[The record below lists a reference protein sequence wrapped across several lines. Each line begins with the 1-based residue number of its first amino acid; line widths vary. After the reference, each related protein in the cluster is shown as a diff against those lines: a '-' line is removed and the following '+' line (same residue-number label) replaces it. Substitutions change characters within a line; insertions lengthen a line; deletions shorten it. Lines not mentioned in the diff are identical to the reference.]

1 MNPSETRI
9 FLIGGPSGTGKSRL
23 SDPLARKL
31 QLSVFEVDDIQAVL
45 EKMLTPEQAPVLH
58 YWRTHWE
65 EFSQWSGEQQREHF
79 VRVAREFFSPA
90 IEAVIA
96 HHLDA
101 GTSIVLEG
109 DFLLPE
115 LAVQDAFDG
124 VPSQGRVKAL
134 FVTEEEQQIRA
145 NYLHREGT
153 DQPARAHSSHL
164 FGQWLEKE
172 CQRLNLPILQARPW
186 DTLLERAAEIFGVY

>member
-1 MNPSETRI
+1 MNPAETRI

-23 SDPLARKL
+23 SYPLAQKL
-31 QLSVFEVDDIQAVL
+31 QLSVFEIDDIQAVL

-58 YWRTHWE
+58 YWKIHRDT
-65 EFSQWSGEQQREHF
+65 FNQWSGEQQREHF

-96 HHLDA
+96 HHLEA
-101 GTSIVLEG
+101 GTSIVMEG

-115 LAVQDAFDG
+115 LVVQASFEG
-124 VPSQGRVKAL
+124 VPALGRVKAL

-145 NYLHREGT
+145 NDLHREGT

-172 CQRLNLPILQARPW
+172 CQRLNLPVLQVRPW
-186 DTLLERAAEIFGVY
+186 DTVLERAAAIFSV